1 MSNTKFTDATLPDA
15 GPKNAPENGPEA
27 EPGYDPIPSDS
38 RHARQIA
45 RRQLIAE
52 TVMSEGSMRIEDL
65 TSRFGISLM
74 TAHRDLDELAS
85 RGLLRKMRG
94 VVSAAPTSLI
104 EASDTFRTARQ
115 GAEKRAIAA
124 MACAEIEPGQAAFFD
139 DSTTVFEMVPH
150 LNARV
155 PLTAITNS
163 LTLMHALRA
172 TPDITLLGLGGQ
184 LHNWCSAFLGPVTSA
199 GIRGLRADLAF
210 LSTAA
215 ITDGQAF
222 HQSQDMVG
230 IKRAMLECADR
241 RILLADHSKF
251 SRRALHAMAS
261 LREFD
266 LVIVDSGLDPA
277 LAERMLNEGV
287 RLKLAPVAGDDTAT

>member
-1 MSNTKFTDATLPDA
+1 MSEQKYWSDPLQDSRPDLLGGDA
-15 GPKNAPENGPEA
+15 
-27 EPGYDPIPSDS
+27 IPSDS

-52 TVMSEGSMRIEDL
+52 TVIAEGSMRIEDL

-74 TAHRDLDELAS
+74 TAHRDLDDLAG

-104 EASDTFRTARQ
+104 EASDLWRTSRQ

-124 MACAEIEPGQAAFFD
+124 MAAAELEPGQAAFFD

-150 LNARV
+150 LTARV

-163 LTLMHALRA
+163 LTLMNALRS
-172 TPDITLLGLGGQ
+172 TPHITLLGLGGQ
-184 LHNWCSAFLGPVTSA
+184 LHNWCNAFLGPVTATS
-199 GIRGLRADLAF
+199 IRALRADLAF
-210 LSTAA
+210 MSTAA
-215 ITDGQAF
+215 ITEGQAF
-222 HQSQDMVG
+222 HQSPEMTE
-230 IKRAMLECADR
+230 IKRAMLNCADR

-251 SRRALHAMAS
+251 TRRALHSMAA
-261 LREFD
+261 LRDFD
-266 LVIVDSGLDPA
+266 LVIVDDGLDPT
-277 LAERMLNEGV
+277 LASQLLREGV
-287 RLKLAPVAGDDTAT
+287 RLKLAPLAGDDPTM

>member
-1 MSNTKFTDATLPDA
+1 MSDSKYWSDPLQDMKLAGDA
-15 GPKNAPENGPEA
+15 
-27 EPGYDPIPSDS
+27 IPSDS

-52 TVMSEGSMRIEDL
+52 TVISEGSMRIEDL

-74 TAHRDLDELAS
+74 TAHRDLDDLAG

-104 EASDTFRTARQ
+104 EASDLWRTARQ

-124 MACAEIEPGQAAFFD
+124 MAAMELEPGQAAFFD

-150 LNARV
+150 LTTRV
-155 PLTAITNS
+155 PVTAITNS
-163 LTLMHALRA
+163 LTLMNALRG
-172 TPDITLLGLGGQ
+172 TPDLTLLALGGQ
-184 LHNWCSAFLGPVTSA
+184 LHNWCNAFLGPVTAS

-210 LSTAA
+210 VSTPA

-222 HQSQDMVG
+222 HQSAEMAE
-230 IKRAMLECADR
+230 IKRAMLHSADR

-251 SRRALHAMAS
+251 TRRALHAMAG
-261 LREFD
+261 LRDFD
-266 LVIVDSGLDPA
+266 LVIVDAGLDPR
-277 LAERMLNEGV
+277 LAEELRRDGV
-287 RLKLAPVAGDDTAT
+287 RLKLAPLGMDDPAS

>member
-1 MSNTKFTDATLPDA
+1 MSDSKYWADQLQDVRP
-15 GPKNAPENGPEA
+15 GA
-27 EPGYDPIPSDS
+27 EPLPSDS

-52 TVMSEGSMRIEDL
+52 TVISEGSMRIEDL

-104 EASDTFRTARQ
+104 EASDAWRTARQ

-124 MACAEIEPGQAAFFD
+124 MAAAELEPGQAAFFD

-163 LTLMHALRA
+163 LTLMTALRG

-184 LHNWCSAFLGPVTSA
+184 LHNWCNAFLGPVASS

-210 LSTAA
+210 MSTAA

-222 HQSQDMVG
+222 HQSPEMVE
-230 IKRAMLECADR
+230 IKRAMLDCADR

-251 SRRALHAMAS
+251 TRRALHSMAG

-266 LVIVDSGLDPA
+266 LVIVDSGLNPR
-277 LAERMLNEGV
+277 LAERMLAEGV
-287 RLKLAPVAGDDTAT
+287 RLKLAPVTAENPAT